1 MFPKNLDNLSK
12 INIDNNFL
20 PIINGCINASLLI
33 IFLCVYNL
41 ISNNLKNWYKLF
53 NLTAFIFDVT
63 TLLLILIFT
72 KYLYHRIF
80 SKFHFMW
87 FIVLAVIIQV
97 VYSFFYYFLVNNYWI
112 KNDMFLFHKN
122 YINDVGMIYYI
133 SLNIFI
139 IVMATIL
146 SGYYCLI
153 DDTLNIINIISSM
166 YFYCFMINEI

>member
-1 MFPKNLDNLSK
+1 MKLDFKDLSK

-80 SKFHFMW
+80 SKFHFAA
-87 FIVLAVIIQV
+87 FILLAAIIQV
-97 VYSFFYYFLVNNYWI
+97 VYSFFYYILVNNYWI

-122 YINDVGMIYYI
+122 YINYLKVKPIM
-133 SLNIFI
+133 
-139 IVMATIL
+139 
-146 SGYYCLI
+146 
-153 DDTLNIINIISSM
+153 INI
-166 YFYCFMINEI
+166 